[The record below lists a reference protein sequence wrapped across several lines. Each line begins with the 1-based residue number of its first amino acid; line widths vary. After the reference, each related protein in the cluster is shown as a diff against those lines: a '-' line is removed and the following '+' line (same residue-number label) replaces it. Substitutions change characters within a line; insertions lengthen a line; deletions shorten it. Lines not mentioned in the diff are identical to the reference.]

1 MLPSTERWCWP
12 VEPSALRAPDGFTA
26 PRSMGPS
33 GAHLPATLHDLAQA
47 AQRDHPGGERD
58 VYARVA
64 NKLSELVENVR
75 GITVDV
81 DDKRQLLSIVMT
93 DLQDWAV
100 AGHAVSYRSA
110 AVGPRAKEL
119 LVRANSVRDGARLV
133 PRLLLMFVL
142 VAFVAGAAPGA
153 QVPAGTPEDVGLSAG
168 RLQRIGEMIQR
179 AIDAEQISGA
189 VTVVARRG
197 RVAHFEAHGLMDVEA
212 NAPMRKDTIFPI
224 ASMTKPVTGVA
235 ILMLVEE
242 GKVRLS
248 DPVSRFIPEF
258 RDTKVAMP
266 PSSAAGEEDG
276 VHTVPAEREI
286 TVRDLITHTSGLGS
300 GGAGSEATSR
310 IAPRKPTDTVAGWA
324 AALGAA
330 PLDFQ
335 PGSRWAYSGLA
346 GIDTLG
352 RIVEV
357 ASGLTFDEFLR
368 RQIFEPL
375 GMKDTTF
382 NVPDTRKPRVVTLY
396 RRTPD
401 GLERRPAPEWV
412 ATTSLHSGGGG
423 LWSTAEDYLQFAQML
438 VNNGELNGT
447 RLLGSRTVDLMAS
460 NHVGDLYARAG
471 RTGGGSGK
479 GFGLTV
485 DVVLDAVEARGDH
498 RSTGSFGWSGAFGT
512 TFWVDPKAD
521 LTAIL
526 MVQTP
531 GGPLRADFQNAV
543 RQAIVD

>member
-1 MLPSTERWCWP
+1 M
-12 VEPSALRAPDGFTA
+12 RAN
-26 PRSMGPS
+26 R
-33 GAHLPATLHDLAQA
+33 
-47 AQRDHPGGERD
+47 
-58 VYARVA
+58 
-64 NKLSELVENVR
+64 VR
-75 GITVDV
+75 GGT
-81 DDKRQLLSIVMT
+81 RL
-93 DLQDWAV
+93 A
-100 AGHAVSYRSA
+100 
-110 AVGPRAKEL
+110 
-119 LVRANSVRDGARLV
+119 ARLSST
-133 PRLLLMFVL
+133 LVL
-142 VAFVAGAAPGA
+142 VALLVLPAARA
-153 QVPAGTPEDVGLSAG
+153 EVPAGKPDDVGLSAK
-168 RLQRIGEMIQR
+168 RLERIGEMIQR

-197 RVAHFEAHGLMDVEA
+197 RVAHFEAHGLMDIEA
-212 NAPMRKDTIFPI
+212 DAPMQKDAIFPI

-258 RDTKVAMP
+258 RDTRVAMP
-266 PSSAAGEEDG
+266 RTDAAGG
-276 VHTVPAEREI
+276 QGGIYTVPADREV
-286 TVRDLITHTSGLGS
+286 TVHDLITHTSGLGS
-300 GGAGSEATSR
+300 FGAASEATSR
-310 IAPRKPTDTVAGWA
+310 IAPRDLTGTVADWA

-335 PGSRWAYSGLA
+335 PGTRWAYSGLA

-368 RQIFEPL
+368 QRIFEPL

-382 NVPDTRKPRVVTLY
+382 NVPEDKKQRVATLY
-396 RRTPD
+396 IRTPD
-401 GLERRPAPEWV
+401 GLEIRPVLPEWL
-412 ATTSLHSGGGG
+412 ATTTLHGGGGG

-438 VNNGELNGT
+438 VNRGELNGT

-460 NHVGDLYARAG
+460 NHVGDLYQKAG
-471 RTGGGSGK
+471 SPGM

-485 DVVLDAVEARGDH
+485 DLVLDGVAARGDH
-498 RSTGSFGWSGAFGT
+498 RSTGSFGWVGAFGT
-512 TFWVDPKAD
+512 TWWVDPSEE

-543 RQAIVD
+543 MQAIVD

>member
-1 MLPSTERWCWP
+1 M
-12 VEPSALRAPDGFTA
+12 RADTA
-26 PRSMGPS
+26 
-33 GAHLPATLHDLAQA
+33 
-47 AQRDHPGGERD
+47 
-58 VYARVA
+58 
-64 NKLSELVENVR
+64 
-75 GITVDV
+75 
-81 DDKRQLLSIVMT
+81 
-93 DLQDWAV
+93 
-100 AGHAVSYRSA
+100 
-110 AVGPRAKEL
+110 
-119 LVRANSVRDGARLV
+119 RDGARLL
-133 PRLLLMFVL
+133 PRLSSLFVL
-142 VAFVAGAAPGA
+142 AFLLAVAAAGA
-153 QVPAGTPEDVGLSAG
+153 QVPAGAPEDVGLSAK
-168 RLQRIGEMIQR
+168 RLQRIGEMIER
-179 AIDAEQISGA
+179 AIDAQQISGA

-197 RVAHFEAHGLMDVEA
+197 RVAHFEAHGLRDIEA
-212 NAPMRKDTIFPI
+212 DAPMRKDTIFPI

-266 PSSAAGEEDG
+266 RSDGANEDDG
-276 VHTVPAEREI
+276 IDTVPADREI
-286 TVRDLITHTSGLGS
+286 TVHDLITHTSGLVS
-300 GGAGSEATSR
+300 GGAGSEAAAR
-310 IAPRKPTDTVAGWA
+310 IAPRKLTGTVADWA

-335 PGSRWAYSGLA
+335 PGTRWAYSGLA

-368 RQIFEPL
+368 LRIFEPL
-375 GMKDTTF
+375 GMQDTAF
-382 NVPDTRKPRVVTLY
+382 NVPDESMPRVVTLY
-396 RRTPD
+396 SRTPD
-401 GLERRPAPEWV
+401 GLEHRPVPAWV
-412 ATTSLHSGGGG
+412 ATKTLHGGGGG

-438 VNNGELNGT
+438 VNRGELNGT
-447 RLLGSRTVDLMAS
+447 RLLGPRTVDLMAS
-460 NHVGDLYARAG
+460 NHVGDLYAQAG
-471 RTGGGSGK
+471 RTGGRAGK

-485 DVVLDAVEARGDH
+485 DVVLDAAVAREDH

-512 TFWVDPKAD
+512 TFWVDPQEE

-543 RQAIVD
+543 LQAIVD

>member
-1 MLPSTERWCWP
+1 M
-12 VEPSALRAPDGFTA
+12 RADA
-26 PRSMGPS
+26 
-33 GAHLPATLHDLAQA
+33 
-47 AQRDHPGGERD
+47 
-58 VYARVA
+58 
-64 NKLSELVENVR
+64 VR
-75 GITVDV
+75 
-81 DDKRQLLSIVMT
+81 
-93 DLQDWAV
+93 
-100 AGHAVSYRSA
+100 
-110 AVGPRAKEL
+110 
-119 LVRANSVRDGARLV
+119 NGARLV
-133 PRLLLMFVL
+133 ARVSSVFVL
-142 VAFVAGAAPGA
+142 VALLAVAPVEA
-153 QVPAGTPEDVGLSAG
+153 QVPTGTPEDVGLSEK
-168 RLQRIGEMIQR
+168 RLDRIGGMIQR
-179 AIDAEQISGA
+179 AIDAKQISGA

-197 RVAHFEAHGLMDVEA
+197 QVAHFEAHGLMDIEA
-212 NAPMRKDTIFPI
+212 NAPMRKETVFPI

-258 RDTKVAMP
+258 TDTKVAMP
-266 PSSAAGEEDG
+266 RANAAGEEDG
-276 VHTVPAEREI
+276 IYTVPAKREI
-286 TVRDLITHTSGLGS
+286 TVQDLITHTSGLVS
-300 GGAGSEATSR
+300 GGAGSEEASR
-310 IAPRKPTDTVAGWA
+310 VAPRNSTDTVADWT

-335 PGSRWAYSGLA
+335 PGTQWAYSGLA

-368 RQIFEPL
+368 QRIFEPL

-382 NVPDTRKPRVVTLY
+382 NVPDESMPRVVTLY
-396 RRTPD
+396 RRTPE
-401 GLERRPAPEWV
+401 GLELRPVPEWV
-412 ATTSLHSGGGG
+412 ATRTLHSGGGG

-438 VNNGELNGT
+438 VNRGELNGI
-447 RLLGSRTVDLMAS
+447 RLLGSRTVELMGS
-460 NHVGDLYARAG
+460 NHVGDLYAKAG
-471 RTGGGSGK
+471 RTGGSPGK

-485 DVVLDAVEARGDH
+485 DVVLDAVEARNDH

-512 TFWVDPKAD
+512 TFWVDPKEE

-543 RQAIVD
+543 MQAIVD

>member
-1 MLPSTERWCWP
+1 MATGP
-12 VEPSALRAPDGFTA
+12 VDSRA
-26 PRSMGPS
+26 R
-33 GAHLPATLHDLAQA
+33 
-47 AQRDHPGGERD
+47 
-58 VYARVA
+58 
-64 NKLSELVENVR
+64 
-75 GITVDV
+75 
-81 DDKRQLLSIVMT
+81 
-93 DLQDWAV
+93 
-100 AGHAVSYRSA
+100 
-110 AVGPRAKEL
+110 EL
-119 LVRANSVRDGARLV
+119 LVHAKSVRDGARLV
-133 PRLLLMFVL
+133 PRLSMTLVL
-142 VAFVAGAAPGA
+142 VALFSVAPTGA
-153 QVPAGTPEDVGLSAG
+153 QVPAGVPGDVGLSAK
-168 RLQRIGEMIQR
+168 RLERIGEMIQR

-197 RVAHFEAHGLMDVEA
+197 RVAHFEARGLMDIEA
-212 NAPMRKDTIFPI
+212 NAPMRKDSIFPI

-235 ILMLVEE
+235 ILMLLEE

-266 PSSAAGEEDG
+266 RTDAAGGEGG
-276 VHTVPAEREI
+276 VYTVPADREV
-286 TVRDLITHTSGLGS
+286 TVHDLITHTSGLGS
-300 GGAGSEATSR
+300 FGAASEATAR
-310 IAPRKPTDTVAGWA
+310 IAPRDLTGTVADWA

-335 PGSRWAYSGLA
+335 PGTRWAYSGLA

-368 RQIFEPL
+368 RRVFEPL
-375 GMKDTTF
+375 GMRDTAF
-382 NVPDTRKPRVVTLY
+382 NVPEDKKPRVVTVY

-401 GLERRPAPEWV
+401 GLERFFPLPEWL
-412 ATTSLHSGGGG
+412 ATTTLHGGGGG
-423 LWSTAEDYLQFAQML
+423 LWSTAEDYLQFAQLL
-438 VNNGELNGT
+438 VNRGELNGT

-460 NHVGDLYARAG
+460 NHVGDLYEKAG
-471 RTGGGSGK
+471 SPGM

-485 DVVLDAVEARGDH
+485 DVVLDGVAARGDH
-498 RSTGSFGWSGAFGT
+498 RSTGSFGWVGAFGT
-512 TFWVDPKAD
+512 AYWVDPKEE

-543 RQAIVD
+543 MQAIVD

>member
-1 MLPSTERWCWP
+1 MRPN
-12 VEPSALRAPDGFTA
+12 SAC
-26 PRSMGPS
+26 
-33 GAHLPATLHDLAQA
+33 
-47 AQRDHPGGERD
+47 
-58 VYARVA
+58 
-64 NKLSELVENVR
+64 
-75 GITVDV
+75 
-81 DDKRQLLSIVMT
+81 
-93 DLQDWAV
+93 
-100 AGHAVSYRSA
+100 
-110 AVGPRAKEL
+110 
-119 LVRANSVRDGARLV
+119 DGARLV
-133 PRLLLMFVL
+133 PRASLLFVL
-142 VAFVAGAAPGA
+142 VALLTVAVAGA
-153 QVPAGTPEDVGLSAG
+153 QVPVGTPEDVGLSAK
-168 RLQRIGEMIQR
+168 RLQRIGGMIEH

-197 RVAHFEAHGLMDVEA
+197 HVAHFEAQGLMDLEA
-212 NAPMRKDTIFPI
+212 DAPMRKDTIFPI

-258 RDTKVAMP
+258 RDTKVAVP
-266 PSSAAGEEDG
+266 RSDSAGDEDG
-276 VHTVPAEREI
+276 IYTVPAKREI
-286 TVRDLITHTSGLGS
+286 TVQDLITHTSGLGS

-310 IAPRKPTDTVAGWA
+310 IAPRKVTDTVADWT

-335 PGSRWAYSGLA
+335 PGTRWAYSGLA

-368 RQIFEPL
+368 RRIFEPL
-375 GMKDTTF
+375 GMKDTAF
-382 NVPDTRKPRVVTLY
+382 NVPDDSMPRVVTLY
-396 RRTPD
+396 GRTPD
-401 GLERRPAPEWV
+401 GLELRPVPEWV
-412 ATTSLHSGGGG
+412 ATTTMHGGGGG
-423 LWSTAEDYLQFAQML
+423 LWSTAEDYLQFAQMF

-447 RLLGSRTVDLMAS
+447 RLLGARTVELMGS
-460 NHVGDLYARAG
+460 NHVGDLYAKAG
-471 RTGGGSGK
+471 RTGGRPGK

-485 DVVLDAVEARGDH
+485 DVVLDAVEARDDH

-512 TFWVDPKAD
+512 TFWVDPEED

-543 RQAIVD
+543 MQAIVD

>member
-1 MLPSTERWCWP
+1 M
-12 VEPSALRAPDGFTA
+12 
-26 PRSMGPS
+26 
-33 GAHLPATLHDLAQA
+33 
-47 AQRDHPGGERD
+47 
-58 VYARVA
+58 
-64 NKLSELVENVR
+64 
-75 GITVDV
+75 
-81 DDKRQLLSIVMT
+81 
-93 DLQDWAV
+93 
-100 AGHAVSYRSA
+100 
-110 AVGPRAKEL
+110 
-119 LVRANSVRDGARLV
+119 RANCARDGARLV
-133 PRLLLMFVL
+133 PRLSLTFVL
-142 VAFVAGAAPGA
+142 VALLAVPAARA
-153 QVPAGTPEDVGLSAG
+153 QVPVGKPDDVGLSAK
-168 RLQRIGEMIQR
+168 RLQRIGEMIER
-179 AIDAEQISGA
+179 AIDADQISGA

-197 RVAHFEAHGLMDVEA
+197 HVAHFEAHGLMDVEA
-212 NAPMRKDTIFPI
+212 DAPMRKDTIFPI

-242 GKVRLS
+242 GRVRLS

-266 PSSAAGEEDG
+266 RSGAAAGDDG
-276 VHTVPAEREI
+276 IYTVPADREI
-286 TVRDLITHTSGLGS
+286 TVQDLITHTSGLVS
-300 GGAGSEATSR
+300 GGAGSEAASR
-310 IAPRKPTDTVAGWA
+310 IAPRRSTDTVADWT

-335 PGSRWAYSGLA
+335 PGTRWAYSGLA

-368 RQIFEPL
+368 QRIFEPL
-375 GMKDTTF
+375 GMKDTAF
-382 NVPDTRKPRVVTLY
+382 NVPDDGMPRVVTLY
-396 RRTPD
+396 GRTPG
-401 GLERRPAPEWV
+401 GLARRPVPEWV
-412 ATTSLHSGGGG
+412 ATTTLHGGGGG

-438 VNNGELNGT
+438 VNRGELNGT

-460 NHVGDLYARAG
+460 NHVGDLYAKAG
-471 RTGGGSGK
+471 RTGGRPGK

-485 DVVLDAVEARGDH
+485 DVVVDGVEARDDH

-512 TFWVDPKAD
+512 TFWVDPGEE

-543 RQAIVD
+543 IQAIID

>member
-1 MLPSTERWCWP
+1 MRTN
-12 VEPSALRAPDGFTA
+12 SA
-26 PRSMGPS
+26 
-33 GAHLPATLHDLAQA
+33 
-47 AQRDHPGGERD
+47 
-58 VYARVA
+58 
-64 NKLSELVENVR
+64 
-75 GITVDV
+75 
-81 DDKRQLLSIVMT
+81 
-93 DLQDWAV
+93 
-100 AGHAVSYRSA
+100 
-110 AVGPRAKEL
+110 
-119 LVRANSVRDGARLV
+119 RDGARLV
-133 PRLLLMFVL
+133 PRLSLTFVL
-142 VAFVAGAAPGA
+142 VALLSVPAAQA
-153 QVPAGTPEDVGLSAG
+153 QVPAGKADDVGLSAE

-179 AIDAEQISGA
+179 AIDADQISGA

-212 NAPMRKDTIFPI
+212 DAPMRKDTIFPI

-266 PSSAAGEEDG
+266 RSGSAGEEG
-276 VHTVPAEREI
+276 GIYTVPASREI
-286 TVRDLITHTSGLGS
+286 TVQDLSTHTSGLVS
-300 GGAGSEATSR
+300 GGAGSQAASR
-310 IAPRKPTDTVAGWA
+310 IAPRGSTDTVADWT

-335 PGSRWAYSGLA
+335 PGTRWAYSGLA

-368 RQIFEPL
+368 QRIFEPL
-375 GMKDTTF
+375 GMKDTAF
-382 NVPDTRKPRVVTLY
+382 NVPDGSMPRVVTLY
-396 RRTPD
+396 GRSPD
-401 GLERRPAPEWV
+401 GLQRRPVPEWV
-412 ATTSLHSGGGG
+412 ATKTLHSGGGG

-438 VNNGELNGT
+438 VNRGELNGT
-447 RLLGSRTVDLMAS
+447 RLLGSRTVDLMGS
-460 NHVGDLYARAG
+460 NHVGDLYAKAG
-471 RTGGGSGK
+471 RTGGRPGK

-485 DVVLDAVEARGDH
+485 DVVVDGVEARDDH

-512 TFWVDPKAD
+512 TFWVDPKEE

-543 RQAIVD
+543 IQAIVD